1 MLIKIQDLSNKYY
14 LHVIFLF
21 SFASVIG
28 SLYFS
33 NVLMIEPCYLCW
45 WQRIFMYPLFFLSA
59 VSLIFKI
66 RLQKLHVLALTIPG
80 FLFAL
85 YHYLM
90 QTFGL
95 FKEFSTCVATSKPCD
110 AVDVVYL
117 GFITIPFLS
126 LMAFI
131 VINLIVISSV
141 NFPALRERLK
151 K

>member
-1 MLIKIQDLSNKYY
+1 
-14 LHVIFLF
+14 
-21 SFASVIG
+21 
-28 SLYFS
+28 
-33 NVLMIEPCYLCW
+33 
-45 WQRIFMYPLFFLSA
+45 MYPLFFLSA

-80 FLFAL
+80 LLFAL

-95 FKEFSTCVATSKPCD
+95 FKEFSTCTATSKPCD

-141 NFPALRERLK
+141 NFPTLQERLK